1 MQAQKNRDTDL
12 WEQNRMLQSGIAQRA
27 ERDLD
32 NMEEE
37 EARVHLLV
45 RDLKPPFLDG
55 KIVYTT
61 QVDSIKV
68 SKIAYTRLYVMKH
81 PIWLDLQDKDL
92 QQYVPRERKENERGY
107 FEIIIYSLG
116 CWTKVSVGWNSY
128 W

>member
-61 QVDSIKV
+61 QIDSIKV
-68 SKIAYTRLYVMKH
+68 L
-81 PIWLDLQDKDL
+81 L
-92 QQYVPRERKENERGY
+92 
-107 FEIIIYSLG
+107 
-116 CWTKVSVGWNSY
+116 
-128 W
+128 